1 MKVQI
6 NQLFDKIHSLPQIPE
21 VVRILITQFND
32 PKTNFDDIAKN
43 VEKEQVISL
52 KVLRLVNSAHF
63 GLSRKVGTIQEA
75 VFMLGMNQLRTL
87 VIASGLVSSIPKID
101 GLDIKRFWSN
111 SFNTATYAKWLA
123 AESQVAPDLVF
134 TAGLI
139 SQLGNIL
146 IHMGASAAALEIDQH
161 VKAGGHARPEI
172 EQSRLGF
179 TSEDVCAELCRRWHF
194 SEDLIEAVAQCGNPL
209 STKEISK
216 PACVVYLARYISEC
230 QQNNLAIEDILLAF
244 PHNVA
249 EQLGLSEQFIIT
261 NIPTI
266 LTLESGLDGLVD

>member
-1 MKVQI
+1 MQI
-6 NQLFDKIHSLPQIPE
+6 QMNQLFDKIHNIPQIPE

-32 PKTNFDDIAKN
+32 PQTNFDDIAKN

-63 GLSRKVGTIQEA
+63 GLSRKIGTIQEA

-87 VIASGLVSSIPKID
+87 VIASGMVGSIPKIE
-101 GLDIKRFWSN
+101 GLDIKSFWTN

-123 AESQVAPDLVF
+123 AESKVAPDLAF

-146 IHMGASAAALEIDQH
+146 IHMVTPSAAGEIDQH
-161 VKAGGHARPEI
+161 VKGGRTRPDI
-172 EQSRLGF
+172 ERARLGF
-179 TSEDVCAELCRRWHF
+179 TSQEVCAELCRRWHF
-194 SEDLIEAVAQCGNPL
+194 STDLIDTVAQCGEPL
-209 STKEISK
+209 SAEEICK
-216 PACVVYLARYISEC
+216 PACVVFIARYISDC
-230 QQNNLAIEDILLAF
+230 QQKNMAVEDIMLGF

-249 EQLGLSEQFIIT
+249 EKLGLNEEYI
-261 NIPTI
+261 NAKLPVI
-266 LTLESGLDGLVD
+266 LALESGLEGLVD

>member
-1 MKVQI
+1 MQVQM
-6 NQLFDKIHSLPQIPE
+6 NQLFDKIHNLPQIPE

-63 GLSRKVGTIQEA
+63 GLSRKVGSIQDA
-75 VFMLGMNQLRTL
+75 VLMLGMNQLRTL
-87 VIASGLVSSIPKID
+87 VIASGMVGSVPKIE
-101 GLDIKRFWSN
+101 GINIKRFWSN

-123 AESQVAPDLVF
+123 AESQVAPDLAF

-146 IHMGASAAALEIDQH
+146 IHMGAPAAASEIDQH
-161 VKAGGHARPEI
+161 VRGGSSRSTIEKA
-172 EQSRLGF
+172 RLGF

-194 SEDLIEAVAQCGNPL
+194 SADLIETVAQCASPL
-209 STKEISK
+209 SAETISK
-216 PACVVYLARYISEC
+216 LACTVHIARYISEC
-230 QQNNLAIEDILLAF
+230 QQNNLTIEDMLKSF
-244 PHNVA
+244 PLNVA
-249 EQLGLSEQFIIT
+249 EKLGLTEQFFSEKL
-261 NIPTI
+261 PEI
-266 LTLESGLDGLVD
+266 LALESGLDGLVD